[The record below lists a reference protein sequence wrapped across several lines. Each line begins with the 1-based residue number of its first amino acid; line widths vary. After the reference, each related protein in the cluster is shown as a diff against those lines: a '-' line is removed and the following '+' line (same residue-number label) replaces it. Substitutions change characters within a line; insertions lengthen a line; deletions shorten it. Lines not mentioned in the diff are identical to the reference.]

1 MTPVA
6 PDSFQITSENRREY
20 PWINVLKLLCALMV
34 VHIHVPVSYQPYVL
48 PLCTIAVPVF
58 FIISGYFLTDSRGAF
73 DLGHIR
79 RSVGKIAKITAFAFM
94 LYLALT
100 VLSDYR
106 HGVKLTESFLDLR
119 NWIEMALFGSWPHEP
134 LWYLTAL
141 LEAYA
146 VILIISRFG
155 PMEKLRDFVSVIS
168 IAFVLQILVCYLIIG
183 PEITDSNRW
192 LAHTFLWPALP
203 CLAIGSLIRRVKR
216 LPDMKA
222 IVVAVILL
230 TALIYLLDYYRE
242 FNGGLMHIQCQVV
255 AVALAVTIFV
265 AFLKLDH
272 ASNSVWTIAA
282 LGRKHTRN
290 IYIAHSACMLI
301 VINLMPFLPEY
312 LTAVTTFAVSLVVS
326 AGWNSMQHMKKRLFT
341 PAVR

>member
-1 MTPVA
+1 MAPVA
-6 PDSFQITSENRREY
+6 PDSFQNTSEKRREY
-20 PWINVLKLLCALMV
+20 PWINVLKLFCALMV

-58 FIISGYFLTDSRGAF
+58 FIISGYFLTDRRGFF

-79 RSVGKIAKITAFAFM
+79 RSVGKIAKITALAVLF
-94 LYLALT
+94 YLALT
-100 VLSDYR
+100 ILSNYR
-106 HGVKLTESFLDLR
+106 HGITLTETFLNLR
-119 NWIEMALFGSWPHEP
+119 NWIEMILFGSWPHEP

-146 VILIISRFG
+146 VILIISRFR
-155 PMEKLRDFVSVIS
+155 PMEKLRDLVSVIS
-168 IAFVLQILVCYLIIG
+168 ITFVLQILICYLIIG
-183 PEITDSNRW
+183 PEITDSNRY

-203 CLAIGSLIRRVKR
+203 CLAIGSMIQRAKR

-222 IVVAVILL
+222 EVAAVILL
-230 TALIYLLDYYRE
+230 TAMIYLLDYYRD
-242 FNGGLMHIQCQVV
+242 FNGGLMHIQCQTV
-255 AVALAVTIFV
+255 AVALAAAIFV
-265 AFLKLDH
+265 VFLKLDH
-272 ASNSVWTIAA
+272 ASKTVWTIAA
-282 LGRKHTRN
+282 LGRNHTRN

-301 VINLMPFLPEY
+301 VINFITFLPES

-341 PAVR
+341 PAVG